1 MFTALISG
9 FDLSSYDD
17 IWLANIP
24 RIIPSEMKR
33 EIHDVYMFDGGMS
46 DKNFY
51 RGKAQLELTFHS
63 TDFDKMLGL
72 ISANCVEVV
81 QLVTR
86 AYSDY
91 EAYIYIYET
100 GQTYTQGYRYNIIN
114 ATITSI
120 DRRDSDYGR
129 VTVVYDILPYRY
141 DGTYE
146 NYETISG
153 GNTERITTP
162 SISMPLYQVVATGA
176 GTIELSSS
184 ENNFQI
190 LGACT
195 IDIDSKRMVTMS
207 DGVVSENLVNG
218 NYEDLW
224 IYDIA
229 DITVSSNLTVK
240 VYPRKGIPL

>member
-9 FDLSSYDD
+9 FNLSSYDD

-33 EIHDVYMFDGGMS
+33 EIHDVYMFDGGMA
-46 DKNFY
+46 DRNFY

-120 DRRDSDYGR
+120 DRRDSNYGR

-146 NYETISG
+146 DYVTIQG
-153 GNTERITTP
+153 GTTGQVLGG
-162 SISMPLYQVVATGA
+162 SKAEPLYEVVATGA
-176 GTIELSSS
+176 GTIKVNSQDS
-184 ENNFQI
+184 FAI
-190 LGACT
+190 LEACTCT
-195 IDIDSKRMVTMS
+195 IDSRRMVTTENGAVS
-207 DGVVSENLVNG
+207 DNLVNG
-218 NYEDLW
+218 DYSQLW
-224 IYDIA
+224 LYGRSNIE
-229 DITVSSNLTVK
+229 VSSNLTVK
-240 VYPRKGIPL
+240 VYPRSGVPL